1 MPCCTSAAILADC
14 ACLLCFG
21 ELADEAQSYESNAP
35 NLEVCTMKRKTGIKA
50 TIMMR
55 AALSTFFATVA
66 VIGFSAPA
74 FAADDEGTAR
84 AQVLALEK
92 AWNQAYKAG
101 DVKAL
106 SAILDNSLVLVEDD
120 GSLKTKS
127 EFLDSVKS
135 ANANEEQVAPESL
148 TVRVF
153 GNTAIA
159 IGVIAV
165 KDTKAGKTI
174 VHRER
179 FIDTWI
185 SRNGSW
191 ICIATDATP
200 MKQ

>member
-1 MPCCTSAAILADC
+1 MKWVGCSLAIVV
-14 ACLLCFG
+14 LLCAFSAPISAQ
-21 ELADEAQSYESNAP
+21 ADEAA
-35 NLEVCTMKRKTGIKA
+35 
-50 TIMMR
+50 
-55 AALSTFFATVA
+55 
-66 VIGFSAPA
+66 
-74 FAADDEGTAR
+74 AR

-101 DVKAL
+101 DIKAL

-127 EFLDSVKS
+127 EFLASVKA
-135 ANANEEQVAPESL
+135 ANVNEEQVAPESL
-148 TVRVF
+148 TVRIF

-165 KDTKAGKTI
+165 KETKGGKTV

-185 SRNGSW
+185 NRNGTW
-191 ICIATDATP
+191 ICIARDATP
-200 MKQ
+200 MTHSGS

>member
-1 MPCCTSAAILADC
+1 MKIKSIASAIATLFIATLICGSALPMFAQD
-14 ACLLCFG
+14 
-21 ELADEAQSYESNAP
+21 DEA
-35 NLEVCTMKRKTGIKA
+35 
-50 TIMMR
+50 
-55 AALSTFFATVA
+55 
-66 VIGFSAPA
+66 
-74 FAADDEGTAR
+74 TAR
-84 AQVLALEK
+84 AQVLGLEK

-101 DVKAL
+101 DIKAL

-127 EFLDSVKS
+127 EFLASVKAAS
-135 ANANEEQVAPESL
+135 VNEEQVAPESL

-153 GNTAIA
+153 GSTAVA

-165 KDTKAGKTI
+165 KESKGGKTV

-185 SRNGSW
+185 YKNGTW

-200 MKQ
+200 ITHAGS

>member
-1 MPCCTSAAILADC
+1 MKWISLGILMAIAVLSAVTPVS
-14 ACLLCFG
+14 
-21 ELADEAQSYESNAP
+21 AQE
-35 NLEVCTMKRKTGIKA
+35 ED
-50 TIMMR
+50 
-55 AALSTFFATVA
+55 AA
-66 VIGFSAPA
+66 
-74 FAADDEGTAR
+74 AR
-84 AQVLALEK
+84 AQVLGLEK

-101 DVKAL
+101 DIKAL

-127 EFLDSVKS
+127 EFLASVKA
-135 ANANEEQVAPESL
+135 ANVNDEQVAPESL

-153 GNTAIA
+153 GSTAIA

-165 KDTKAGKTI
+165 KETKAGKTA

-185 SRNGSW
+185 YKNGTW

-200 MKQ
+200 MIHAGS

>member
-1 MPCCTSAAILADC
+1 MRWISFGIL
-14 ACLLCFG
+14 
-21 ELADEAQSYESNAP
+21 LALMVGLALTVLAQ
-35 NLEVCTMKRKTGIKA
+35 
-50 TIMMR
+50 
-55 AALSTFFATVA
+55 
-66 VIGFSAPA
+66 
-74 FAADDEGTAR
+74 DDEVAR
-84 AQVLALEK
+84 TQVLGLEK

-106 SAILDNSLVLVEDD
+106 SSILDNSLVLVEDD

-127 EFLDSVKS
+127 EFLASVKA
-135 ANANEEQVAPESL
+135 ANANDEQVASESL

-165 KDTKAGKTI
+165 KEAKGGKT
-174 VHRER
+174 VVRRER

-185 SRNGSW
+185 NKNGSW

-200 MKQ
+200 MTHGG

>member
-1 MPCCTSAAILADC
+1 
-14 ACLLCFG
+14 
-21 ELADEAQSYESNAP
+21 
-35 NLEVCTMKRKTGIKA
+35 MKSIRCWIVDRWVVDRWIVDRWITARWI
-50 TIMMR
+50 
-55 AALSTFFATVA
+55 AALSIVTLWTL
-66 VIGFSAPA
+66 APVVLVHA
-74 FAADDEGTAR
+74 QDYDATAR
-84 AQVLALEK
+84 DQVIALEK

-101 DVKAL
+101 DTKAL

-127 EFLDSVKS
+127 EFLASVKS
-135 ANANEEQVAPESL
+135 SSGNEEQVAPESL

-153 GNTAIA
+153 GKTAIA

-165 KDTKAGKTI
+165 KATKGGKSV

-185 SRNGSW
+185 NKDGSW

-200 MKQ
+200 MTHGGS

>member
-1 MPCCTSAAILADC
+1 MKWIGSWITTLRVVALSIVA
-14 ACLLCFG
+14 LLC
-21 ELADEAQSYESNAP
+21 ATATPVYAQDSDA
-35 NLEVCTMKRKTGIKA
+35 
-50 TIMMR
+50 
-55 AALSTFFATVA
+55 
-66 VIGFSAPA
+66 
-74 FAADDEGTAR
+74 TAR

-127 EFLDSVKS
+127 EFLATVKAS
-135 ANANEEQVAPESL
+135 TGNDEQVAPESL

-165 KDTKAGKTI
+165 KETKGGKT
-174 VHRER
+174 VTHRER

-185 SRNGSW
+185 NRNGSW

-200 MKQ
+200 ITHAGS

>member
-1 MPCCTSAAILADC
+1 MNRKRIGCWILALAC
-14 ACLLCFG
+14 ATAVLIS
-21 ELADEAQSYESNAP
+21 AQ
-35 NLEVCTMKRKTGIKA
+35 
-50 TIMMR
+50 
-55 AALSTFFATVA
+55 
-66 VIGFSAPA
+66 
-74 FAADDEGTAR
+74 DDDATAR

-92 AWNQAYKAG
+92 AWNQAYKAR
-101 DVKAL
+101 DTTAL
-106 SAILDNSLVLVEDD
+106 AAILDNSLVLVEDD

-127 EFLDSVKS
+127 EFLASVKS
-135 ANANEEQVAPESL
+135 SNANQEQVAPESL

-165 KDTKAGKTI
+165 KETHGGKSV

-185 SRNGSW
+185 NRNGSW

-200 MKQ
+200 MTHAGS

>member
-1 MPCCTSAAILADC
+1 MKWIDWPLAIMV
-14 ACLLCFG
+14 LLCAFSAPISAQ
-21 ELADEAQSYESNAP
+21 ADEA
-35 NLEVCTMKRKTGIKA
+35 
-50 TIMMR
+50 
-55 AALSTFFATVA
+55 
-66 VIGFSAPA
+66 
-74 FAADDEGTAR
+74 TAR

-101 DVKAL
+101 DIKAL

-127 EFLDSVKS
+127 EFLASVKA
-135 ANANEEQVAPESL
+135 ANVNEEQVAPESL
-148 TVRVF
+148 TVRIF

-165 KDTKAGKTI
+165 KETKGGKTV

-185 SRNGSW
+185 NRNGTW

-200 MKQ
+200 MTHSGS